1 MAHFQY
7 LAQLGL
13 PEGITSL
20 VERLIERPVAAL
32 VEMLLI
38 GVVVYAVLRFLQ
50 GTRGARLVRAVLII
64 LAVSFMVVWLIA
76 ERFGFERINVLY
88 PYFMLGV
95 FLASLVAFQTE
106 LRRMLIRLG
115 QGGWLQ
121 RWIKGASEPIE
132 PIVTAV
138 ERLAGKKIGALI
150 AIERNTE
157 LGGLIETGVEL
168 DAIVSAELI
177 ENIFQPSAP
186 LHDLGMIIHNGR
198 IRAAGCQFPLAETG
212 DLDRSLGSRHRAAV
226 GMSAEVDAVVIVV
239 SEETGTI
246 SIAVDGRL
254 RRALTHETL
263 RDLLDAELAVS
274 PRGARR
280 VREGILA
287 PATPIAKRNNLHRKG
302 NRQ

>member
-20 VERLIERPVAAL
+20 VERLIERPWAAL

-38 GVVVYAVLRFLQ
+38 GAVVYAVLRFLQ

-121 RWIKGASEPIE
+121 LWIKGASEPIE

-138 ERLAGKKIGALI
+138 
-150 AIERNTE
+150 
-157 LGGLIETGVEL
+157 
-168 DAIVSAELI
+168 
-177 ENIFQPSAP
+177 
-186 LHDLGMIIHNGR
+186 
-198 IRAAGCQFPLAETG
+198 
-212 DLDRSLGSRHRAAV
+212 RSIYQ
-226 GMSAEVDAVVIVV
+226 M
-239 SEETGTI
+239 
-246 SIAVDGRL
+246 
-254 RRALTHETL
+254 
-263 RDLLDAELAVS
+263 
-274 PRGARR
+274 
-280 VREGILA
+280 
-287 PATPIAKRNNLHRKG
+287 
-302 NRQ
+302 